1 MPIILAIDDSRD
13 NLISIQAL
21 LKMLIPDCDVI
32 TALSGTEGI
41 EKAREISP
49 DTILLDIKMPE
60 MDGFEV
66 CQRLKADERTQHI
79 PVIMLTTASDIEAD
93 AQCEKTGCFGYLTKP
108 VKVTHMNDMINRCIS
123 YEGGKRRKFLR
134 TTLQQVVDL
143 TCGGETEEYYAVSL
157 SEGGIYI
164 RKVEPFPVGTKVEI
178 ALPIKKDI
186 TLNLKGKVIYVN
198 YVKVGSG
205 MAIAFDDLRPEDSE
219 MLKAYILAILTGDIV
234 EKQEEPVIKKD
245 DRISYILG

>member
-1 MPIILAIDDSRD
+1 MNEKSILIADDSEVFLSYFTTMLRRMGYEKIIPARD
-13 NLISIQAL
+13 GEDAL
-21 LKMLIPDCDVI
+21 RIITLQMPDVV
-32 TALSGTEGI
+32 
-41 EKAREISP
+41 
-49 DTILLDIKMPE
+49 LLDIEMP
-60 MDGFEV
+60 DSTTIIKHIKGA
-66 CQRLKADERTQHI
+66 RLSSHI
-79 PVIMLTTASDIEAD
+79 PIIMLTTASDMEAD
-93 AQCEKTGCFGYLTKP
+93 AKCEKLGCFGYLTKP

-134 TTLQQVVDL
+134 TTLQQVVDV
-143 TCGGETEEYYAVSL
+143 TYEGVTEEYYAVSL

-164 RKVEPFPVGTKVEI
+164 RKVEPYPVGSKVEI
-178 ALPIKKDI
+178 ALPIKKDL

-205 MAIAFDDLRPEDSE
+205 MAIAFDDLRHEDSE

>member
-1 MPIILAIDDSRD
+1 VTEKSILIVDDSEVFLSYFTTMLRRMGYEKIIPARD
-13 NLISIQAL
+13 GEDAL
-21 LKMLIPDCDVI
+21 RIITLQLPDVV
-32 TALSGTEGI
+32 
-41 EKAREISP
+41 
-49 DTILLDIKMPE
+49 LLDIEMP
-60 MDGFEV
+60 GSSTI
-66 CQRLKADERTQHI
+66 LKHIKGTQMTSQI
-79 PVIMLTTASDIEAD
+79 PVIMLTTAPDIEAD
-93 AQCEKTGCFGYLTKP
+93 KQCEKTGCFGYLTKP

-143 TCGGETEEYYAVSL
+143 TYEGKTEEYYAVSL

-178 ALPIKKDI
+178 ALPIKKDV

-205 MAIAFDDLRPEDSE
+205 MAIAFDDLRHEDSE
-219 MLKAYILAILTGDIV
+219 MLQAYILAILTGDIV

>member
-1 MPIILAIDDSRD
+1 MTEKSILIVDDSEVFLSYFTTMLRRMGYEKIIPARD
-13 NLISIQAL
+13 GEDAL
-21 LKMLIPDCDVI
+21 RIITLQRPDVV
-32 TALSGTEGI
+32 
-41 EKAREISP
+41 
-49 DTILLDIKMPE
+49 LLDIE
-60 MDGFEV
+60 MSNSSTI
-66 CQRLKADERTQHI
+66 LKHIKGAQMTSHI

-93 AQCEKTGCFGYLTKP
+93 EQCEKTGCFGYLTKP

-134 TTLQQVVDL
+134 TTLQQVVEV
-143 TCGGETEEYYAVSL
+143 TFEGSTEEYYAVSL

-164 RKVEPFPVGTKVEI
+164 RKVEPFPVGTAVEI
-178 ALPIKKDI
+178 ALPVKKDRI
-186 TLNLKGKVIYVN
+186 LNLKGKVIYVN

-205 MAIAFDDLRPEDSE
+205 MAIAFDDLRHEDSE
-219 MLKAYILAILTGDIV
+219 MLKAYILAILTGDII